1 MATECGGCGGCGGC
15 GVCGSDLVLHEGV
28 CPATRTHAPNWVAEH
43 LGASS
48 RRPRH
53 PFPALMAGEP
63 QAVYLCTRPKKAFPS
78 HHELQLRRSPQF
90 SARLDSMPCHN
101 NNGHVTQTK
110 NCTCARTTNGH
121 VSVQI
126 HLPLLTATLV
136 LQREPGKVVVV
147 WANIVLATEPVIQHA
162 HTLDELLVLEIIEEG
177 ISSQLHTVPNRI
189 VGTTRRKTTT
199 TRHRDANTLVAHWA
213 EESGQSA
220 YVEHVVT
227 TDAVATMEQP
237 TKETVNDTKVGSAT
251 GAVNT
256 NVPLYFP
263 LETGAASSPVNTA

>member
-1 MATECGGCGGCGGC
+1 M
-15 GVCGSDLVLHEGV
+15 LHEGV

-53 PFPALMAGEP
+53 PFPALMAREP

-78 HHELQLRRSPQF
+78 HHELQLRRSQQF
-90 SARLDSMPCHN
+90 SARLDSMPCH

-147 WANIVLATEPVIQHA
+147 WANTVLATEPVIQHA
-162 HTLDELLVLEIIEEG
+162 HTRRTLG
-177 ISSQLHTVPNRI
+177 TGNNRRRYFQSASHWI
-189 VGTTRRKTTT
+189 GTTRSKTTT

-237 TKETVNDTKVGSAT
+237 TKGTVNDTKVGSAT

-263 LETGAASSPVNTA
+263 HETGTASSPVNTA